1 MRVLITGASG
11 LLGRRLFEILSR
23 DHEVIGTY
31 NNNKTH
37 KCHYLDISD
46 RESVELFFKKIDPEI
61 VIHCAALV
69 NPDYC
74 EENQEQARLI
84 NIQGTQNIVDRC
96 RKHDSKMIFLSSDF
110 VFEGNS
116 GPYHEDSSLN
126 SVNYY
131 GVTKIEGERI
141 VREGLSDYII
151 IRPALMY
158 GSDEH
163 SKDSFV
169 TQVLDKLQKG
179 DTVELDNQIIKYPTL
194 TDDVVES
201 IRKLIDLDLSG
212 IYNVCSEEG
221 ITKYEW
227 GKRVAKFYGF
237 EESKILEGVSKNIAR
252 RPVNV
257 KLDSG
262 KIKRHI
268 FNITDIDKG
277 MKIANNQKGCSFMLI
292 YSTRPDKLVLG
303 ENVSKFRIN
312 VGKELAREDSIDAD
326 IVMPV
331 PETGIFPATG
341 YADESK
347 IPFYFGVIRDYFTDK
362 TLFQPNLKM
371 RAASLD
377 KKLIVIPEI
386 VKGKRI
392 VLVDEAIV
400 SGTTLH
406 VIADK
411 LRNAGAKE
419 VHVRI
424 PSPIMI
430 NECGYGKLEKYDDLI
445 ARKCGGDNKNE
456 IEEELAKHFGVD
468 SLKFLSLEGFL
479 KYLDHDKRHCFECF
493 SKEKPKLVNIGE
505 QNENNENQRFS
516 NSHLENQNENY

>member
-179 DTVELDNQIIKYPTL
+179 DTVELDNQIIISYT
-194 TDDVVES
+194 
-201 IRKLIDLDLSG
+201 
-212 IYNVCSEEG
+212 N
-221 ITKYEW
+221 
-227 GKRVAKFYGF
+227 
-237 EESKILEGVSKNIAR
+237 
-252 RPVNV
+252 
-257 KLDSG
+257 
-262 KIKRHI
+262 
-268 FNITDIDKG
+268 
-277 MKIANNQKGCSFMLI
+277 
-292 YSTRPDKLVLG
+292 
-303 ENVSKFRIN
+303 
-312 VGKELAREDSIDAD
+312 
-326 IVMPV
+326 
-331 PETGIFPATG
+331 
-341 YADESK
+341 
-347 IPFYFGVIRDYFTDK
+347 
-362 TLFQPNLKM
+362 
-371 RAASLD
+371 
-377 KKLIVIPEI
+377 
-386 VKGKRI
+386 
-392 VLVDEAIV
+392 
-400 SGTTLH
+400 
-406 VIADK
+406 
-411 LRNAGAKE
+411 
-419 VHVRI
+419 
-424 PSPIMI
+424 
-430 NECGYGKLEKYDDLI
+430 
-445 ARKCGGDNKNE
+445 
-456 IEEELAKHFGVD
+456 
-468 SLKFLSLEGFL
+468 
-479 KYLDHDKRHCFECF
+479 
-493 SKEKPKLVNIGE
+493 
-505 QNENNENQRFS
+505 
-516 NSHLENQNENY
+516 